1 MLCLQNSTCGCV
13 LCLQTGH
20 QPLREPSFQNDGMGP
35 LDRAGGG
42 DCPSPSSNPPDIPP
56 HDGPQIVVTQQQ
68 PTMDQYVGLGTA
80 FFLRAL
86 GPLQKGEP
94 RAWHVRVADSPTEVS
109 HGAIRY
115 RKAEHLLLLWTRQ
128 TWQWHPW
135 RDEYLGQFGGYSID
149 LPPTEDP
156 AADRPV
162 EEAPA
167 SEAQPPQE
175 ATTPQTDPAPQ
186 QQPQQPPSSKA
197 PPPGIHPP
205 TQADPGDES
214 ERSWPSHDATPPTG
228 RRTLAATAAHTK
240 QPPPRPDA
248 EIRDIQST
256 YQH

>member
-1 MLCLQNSTCGCV
+1 MAHRLGETYGTEQ
-13 LCLQTGH
+13 
-20 QPLREPSFQNDGMGP
+20 
-35 LDRAGGG
+35 
-42 DCPSPSSNPPDIPP
+42 PPDIPP

-94 RAWHVRVADSPTEVS
+94 RAWHVRVAEAEVS

-167 SEAQPPQE
+167 SEAQPPQV

-205 TQADPGDES
+205 NQADPGDES

-228 RRTLAATAAHTK
+228 RRTLAATATHTK

-248 EIRDIQST
+248 EISQDIQST